1 MPSRVCSRYT
11 EDQSI
16 REMFSLKVE
25 SFESLC
31 VSIINASI
39 SFVLVS
45 RKLLKSYRNDLIRND
60 FVDREKN
67 SCCQW
72 YSVISI
78 QAMDSVRISLNGNS
92 ERVEIYSS
100 LKYMIEIQTT
110 RLNKPL
116 FVSLFLSVSL
126 SVRPH
131 SIRTQW
137 PFNWIVRSSA

>member
-67 SCCQW
+67 SCCQ
-72 YSVISI
+72 
-78 QAMDSVRISLNGNS
+78 
-92 ERVEIYSS
+92 
-100 LKYMIEIQTT
+100 
-110 RLNKPL
+110 
-116 FVSLFLSVSL
+116 
-126 SVRPH
+126 
-131 SIRTQW
+131 
-137 PFNWIVRSSA
+137 

>member
-25 SFESLC
+25 FESLC

-67 SCCQW
+67 SCCQ
-72 YSVISI
+72 
-78 QAMDSVRISLNGNS
+78 
-92 ERVEIYSS
+92 
-100 LKYMIEIQTT
+100 
-110 RLNKPL
+110 
-116 FVSLFLSVSL
+116 
-126 SVRPH
+126 
-131 SIRTQW
+131 
-137 PFNWIVRSSA
+137 

>member
-25 SFESLC
+25 FESLC

>member
-1 MPSRVCSRYT
+1 MSSRVCSRYT

-16 REMFSLKVE
+16 REMFSLKVG
-25 SFESLC
+25 FESLC

>member
-16 REMFSLKVE
+16 REMFSLKVG
-25 SFESLC
+25 FESLC

-126 SVRPH
+126 SVRPY

>member
-16 REMFSLKVE
+16 REMFSLKVG
-25 SFESLC
+25 FESLC

-67 SCCQW
+67 SYCQW

-78 QAMDSVRISLNGNS
+78 QAMDSVRISLIGNS

>member
-1 MPSRVCSRYT
+1 MSSRVCSRYT

-16 REMFSLKVE
+16 REMFSLKVG
-25 SFESLC
+25 FELC

>member
-16 REMFSLKVE
+16 REMFSLKVG
-25 SFESLC
+25 FESLC

-67 SCCQW
+67 SCCQ
-72 YSVISI
+72 
-78 QAMDSVRISLNGNS
+78 
-92 ERVEIYSS
+92 
-100 LKYMIEIQTT
+100 
-110 RLNKPL
+110 
-116 FVSLFLSVSL
+116 
-126 SVRPH
+126 
-131 SIRTQW
+131 
-137 PFNWIVRSSA
+137 

>member
-25 SFESLC
+25 FENYVFRLLTRASRLFSFQGNCWNRIVKIWFVTIS
-31 VSIINASI
+31 SIE
-39 SFVLVS
+39 
-45 RKLLKSYRNDLIRND
+45 K
-60 FVDREKN
+60 KN

>member
-16 REMFSLKVE
+16 REMFSLKVG
-25 SFESLC
+25 FESLC

-39 SFVLVS
+39 SFVLVW

>member
-16 REMFSLKVE
+16 REMFSLKVG
-25 SFESLC
+25 FESLC